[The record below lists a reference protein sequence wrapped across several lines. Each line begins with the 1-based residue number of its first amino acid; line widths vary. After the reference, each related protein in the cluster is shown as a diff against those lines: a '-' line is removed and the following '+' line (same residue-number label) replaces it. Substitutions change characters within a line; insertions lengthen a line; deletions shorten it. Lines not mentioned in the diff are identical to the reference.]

1 MRLRAGSS
9 GSALA
14 LTSMLSA
21 IAASLALAGCSAEPE
36 PIIIE
41 TPAVTLT
48 PYATPEPTARPLPT
62 ARPSPTPHERVAVRP
77 VRPGARININ
87 TAGPRLL
94 ESLPR
99 IGPATAQ
106 RIIDYRQTHGPFK
119 AIEDIQ
125 NVPGIGQATFN
136 AIKDR
141 ITIDD

>member
-1 MRLRAGSS
+1 
-9 GSALA
+9 
-14 LTSMLSA
+14 MLSA
-21 IAASLALAGCSAEPE
+21 VAVSFALAGCQAEPE

-62 ARPSPTPHERVAVRP
+62 ARPSPTPRLPAPTARA
-77 VRPGARININ
+77 ARININ

-106 RIIDYRQTHGPFK
+106 RIIEYRQAHGPFA

-125 NVPGIGQATFN
+125 NVPGIGPATFD
-136 AIKDR
+136 AIKEH

>member
-1 MRLRAGSS
+1 
-9 GSALA
+9 
-14 LTSMLSA
+14 MLSA
-21 IAASLALAGCSAEPE
+21 IAVSLTLAGCSAEPE
-36 PIIIE
+36 AIIIE

-62 ARPSPTPHERVAVRP
+62 ARPSPTPHERVTVRS
-77 VRPGARININ
+77 GARININ

-125 NVPGIGQATFN
+125 NVPGIGEATFN

-141 ITIDD
+141 ITVDD

>member
-1 MRLRAGSS
+1 MRLRS
-9 GSALA
+9 GSATSAFA
-14 LTSMLSA
+14 LTSMLSTVA
-21 IAASLALAGCSAEPE
+21 ISLALAGCNAEPE

-62 ARPSPTPHERVAVRP
+62 VRPSPTPRP
-77 VRPGARININ
+77 PTPTARAARININ

-94 ESLPR
+94 EALPR

-106 RIIDYRQTHGPFK
+106 RIIAYRETHGPFT

-125 NVPGIGQATFN
+125 NVPGIGPATFD
-136 AIKDR
+136 AIKDQ

>member
-1 MRLRAGSS
+1 MPLRAGFAT
-9 GSALA
+9 SALA
-14 LTSMLSA
+14 LISMLSA
-21 IAASLALAGCSAEPE
+21 VSLALAGCSAEPE

-62 ARPSPTPHERVAVRP
+62 ARPSPTPRPPTPTVRV
-77 VRPGARININ
+77 ARININ

-106 RIIDYRQTHGPFK
+106 RIIEYRQTHGPFA

-125 NVPGIGQATFN
+125 NVPGIGEATFN
-136 AIKDR
+136 AIKDH
-141 ITIDD
+141 ISIDD

>member
-1 MRLRAGSS
+1 MRLRAGPS

-21 IAASLALAGCSAEPE
+21 VAVSLALAGCSAEPE

-48 PYATPEPTARPLPT
+48 PYATPEPTARLLPT
-62 ARPSPTPHERVAVRP
+62 ARPSPTPRP
-77 VRPGARININ
+77 PTPTARAARININ

-99 IGPATAQ
+99 IGPATAR

-125 NVPGIGQATFN
+125 NVPGIGEATFN
-136 AIKDR
+136 AIRDR
-141 ITIDD
+141 ITVDD